1 MSHNNNH
8 TTVTNFISPKR
19 RITIGVILLLLA
31 AAIWVIFAK
40 GLDSQ
45 ILTTFVLVPG
55 GSDVQVN
62 NWVFKTL
69 PMLNIL
75 AGFSA
80 LFGAYQLMRGFGG
93 KSNMVIGLVSGMFI
107 FSFLAWAASGQS
119 MNLAGL
125 IKVSLLKSVPL
136 TLGAMAGI
144 LCERVGIVNIAIEGI
159 MLGSAFVATFVG
171 SVAGMWA
178 GLFAALLTGALLS
191 LIHAWLSIKYKVD
204 QIISGT
210 VINIFSVGITSF
222 LSAKFLQKYQT
233 LNNAD
238 VFPTIKI
245 PFLSKIPFIGPI
257 LFEHNIFV
265 YIMFFLIALITFF
278 LFHTKNGLRMR
289 ACGEHPKAADTLGI
303 NVNRLRYIWTVIG
316 GVVAGIGGAFFVL
329 GSVGRFD
336 ENMTAGR
343 GFIAMAAMIFGNWH
357 PVGAFGAGLLFG
369 FADSLAAKIAILGI
383 HIPSEF
389 LLMAPYIATMVV
401 LGGIVGSSR
410 PPAAEGIPYEKE

>member
-1 MSHNNNH
+1 MSHNKKNSN
-8 TTVTNFISPKR
+8 VIDFISPQK
-19 RITIGVILLLLA
+19 RITTGIVLLA
-31 AAIWVIFAK
+31 IAATIWLVFSK

-45 ILTTFVLVPG
+45 ILTTFVMAPG
-55 GSDVQVN
+55 GSDVEVA

-69 PMLNIL
+69 PLLNIF
-75 AGFSA
+75 AGLSA
-80 LFGAYQLMRGFGG
+80 LMGAYQLIRGFGG
-93 KSNMVIGLVSGMFI
+93 RTNMVIGLVSGMFI
-107 FSFLAWAASGQS
+107 FAFLSWATSGQS

-125 IKVSLLKSVPL
+125 IKISLLKSVPL
-136 TLGAMAGI
+136 TLGAIAGI
-144 LCERVGIVNIAIEGI
+144 LSERVGIINIAIEGI
-159 MLGSAFVATFVG
+159 MLGAAFSAAFVG
-171 SVAGMWA
+171 SMTNMWI
-178 GLFAALLTGALLS
+178 GLIAAIITGAFLA
-191 LIHAWLSIKYKVD
+191 LIHAWLSIKYKID

-222 LSAKFLQKYQT
+222 FSAKFLQKYQN

-238 VFPTIKI
+238 LFPTIKI
-245 PFLSKIPFIGPI
+245 PLLSKIPFIGPI
-257 LFEHNIFV
+257 LFEHNLFV
-265 YIMFFLIALITFF
+265 YIMFFLIALVTFV
-278 LFHTKNGLRMR
+278 LFYTKSGLRMR

-316 GVVAGIGGAFFVL
+316 GVVAGIAGAFFVL

-357 PVGAFGAGLLFG
+357 PVGAFGAGMLFG

-383 HIPSEF
+383 PIPSEF
-389 LLMAPYIATMVV
+389 LLMAPYVATMIV

-410 PPAAEGIPYEKE
+410 PPAAEGIAYEKD

>member
-1 MSHNNNH
+1 MSQKKETLNVANI
-8 TTVTNFISPKR
+8 ISPQR
-19 RITIGVILLLLA
+19 RITTGIILLALA
-31 AAIWVIFAK
+31 ASIWLIFAK

-45 ILTTFVLVPG
+45 FFTTFNMVPG
-55 GSDVQVN
+55 GSDVIVN
-62 NWVFKTL
+62 DWTFRTL
-69 PMLNIL
+69 PLLNIF
-75 AGFSA
+75 AGLSA
-80 LFGAYQLMRGFGG
+80 LIGAYQLIRGFGG
-93 KSNMVIGLVSGMFI
+93 KTNIVIGLVAGMFI
-107 FSFLAWAASGQS
+107 FAFLSWAAAGQS

-136 TLGAMAGI
+136 TLGAIAGI

-159 MLGSAFVATFVG
+159 MLGAAFSATLVG
-171 SVAGMWA
+171 SLSNIWF
-178 GLFAALLTGALLS
+178 GLLAAIATGAFLS
-191 LIHAWLSIKYKVD
+191 LVHAWLSIKYKID

-210 VINIFSVGITSF
+210 VINIFSLGITSF
-222 LSAKFLQKYQT
+222 FSAKFLQKYQS
-233 LNNAD
+233 LNNAGL
-238 VFPTIKI
+238 FPTIRI

-257 LFEHNIFV
+257 LFEHNLFV
-265 YIMFFLIALITFF
+265 YIMFALIIIVTFV
-278 LFHTKNGLRMR
+278 LFYTKSGLRMR

-303 NVNRLRYIWTVIG
+303 NVNKLRYIWTVIG
-316 GVVAGIGGAFFVL
+316 GMVAGIGGAFFVL

-383 HIPSEF
+383 PIPSEF
-389 LLMAPYIATMVV
+389 LLMAPYVATMIV

-410 PPAAEGIPYEKE
+410 PPAAEGSPYEKE